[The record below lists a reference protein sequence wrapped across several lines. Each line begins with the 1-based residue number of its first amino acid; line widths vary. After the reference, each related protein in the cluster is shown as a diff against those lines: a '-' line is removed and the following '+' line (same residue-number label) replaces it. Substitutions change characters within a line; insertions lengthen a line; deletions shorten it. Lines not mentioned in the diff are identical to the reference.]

1 MYMGEEGHGEVK
13 DQAGKFVPLS
23 NCEIDA
29 TKEYQLYAEL
39 LQIGFFLNKSTI
51 KKYLNDRLKV
61 TIYNRA
67 RNVTM
72 EKGNKTYLAHF
83 LETPT

>member
-1 MYMGEEGHGEVK
+1 MYMRGEGRGEVK

-29 TKEYQLYAEL
+29 TKEDQLYAEI
-39 LQIGFFLNKSTI
+39 LQIGFLFYKSTV
-51 KKYLNDRLKV
+51 KKYLNERLKV
-61 TIYNRA
+61 AIYNRV
-67 RNVTM
+67 RNVKM
-72 EKGNKTYLAHF
+72 EKGNKTYLANF